1 MNGRPLTAQEVV
13 ALQDDIVNTIV
24 NDGDGSQCGY
34 SYARRCRAAK
44 IATLMPWAHMVTI
57 TASWLHGQGNT
68 DVSRLTVSDELA
80 IAAELARYYELHAKD
95 V

>member
-34 SYARRCRAAK
+34 SYARQIGRG
-44 IATLMPWAHMVTI
+44 HV
-57 TASWLHGQGNT
+57 
-68 DVSRLTVSDELA
+68 
-80 IAAELARYYELHAKD
+80 
-95 V
+95 